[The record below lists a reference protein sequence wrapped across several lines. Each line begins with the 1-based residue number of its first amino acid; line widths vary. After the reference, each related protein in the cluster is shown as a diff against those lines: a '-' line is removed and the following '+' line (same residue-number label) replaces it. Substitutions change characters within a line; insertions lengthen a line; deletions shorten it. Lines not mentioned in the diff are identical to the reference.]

1 MPLKE
6 MGQASS
12 LAERDVGWGKNL
24 LIGDVLDSW
33 ILDGADRCLM
43 QLWISDATLDFGDK

>member
-6 MGQASS
+6 MGQAPS
-12 LAERDVGWGKNL
+12 LAERDVG

-33 ILDGADRCLM
+33 ILDGADRGLM
-43 QLWISDATLDFGDK
+43 QLWISDAALDFGDK